1 MYSLFIDTHDDI
13 IKIIL
18 FKDGKIIE
26 NNVKESS
33 MQHSVYTMPMI
44 EETLK
49 NNKITPNELNEI
61 IVVNGPGSFT
71 GVRIG
76 VTIAK
81 TMAYLLNIS
90 IKSIDMLEI
99 KSLFVDD
106 DKKIVI
112 ESEKNGKYIGIFDK
126 NNILIEDYIYLK
138 NSEYEEYKKNNKI
151 SEIDNKD
158 YEKVYEYLRN
168 KENVNPHGVNPIYIK
183 KIGVQM

>member
-1 MYSLFIDTHDDI
+1 MYSLFIDTHNEL

-18 FKDGKIIE
+18 FKDGKILTD
-26 NNVKESS
+26 KEKMSN

-49 NNKITPNELNEI
+49 ENNIESSNLNEI

-81 TMAYLLNIS
+81 TMAYLLNIP
-90 IKSIDMLEI
+90 IKSIDTLKMQALLI
-99 KSLFVDD
+99 NK

-112 ESEKNGKYIGIFDK
+112 ENEKNGKYLGIFDK
-126 NNILIEDYIYLK
+126 NNNVIQKYKYMK
-138 NSEYEEYKKNNKI
+138 NSEFEEFIKDNVIDEVKI
-151 SEIDNKD
+151 D
-158 YEKVYEYLRN
+158 YEKLYEKLKDEQN
-168 KENVNPHGVNPIYIK
+168 INPHAVNPLYIK
-183 KIGVQM
+183 VIEVLK